1 MKRRNFL
8 RGGMAGAALSLAAP
22 AVSLARVTSA
32 ADEANATPAPAV
44 KPFEFEETTI
54 AELQEGMRAGK
65 FTSRSLVK
73 DYLDRIDDLDKRGP
87 MLNSVIE
94 TNMDALSIAESLDR
108 ERKAGRVRGP
118 LHGIPV
124 LIKDNIDTNDRMQ
137 TTAGS
142 LALAGQTKPR
152 DAFIVTRLREAG
164 AVIIGKTNL
173 SEWANFRSSH
183 STSGWSGRGGQTRNP
198 YALDRNPCG
207 SSSGSGV
214 ATSANLCAVAVGTET
229 DGSIVCPSSS
239 NSLVGIKPTVGLVSR
254 SGIIPISHSQDTAG
268 PMARSVT
275 DAAALLGV
283 LAGIDPRDAAT
294 AASRG
299 KVQPD
304 YTRFLTDTSL
314 GGARIGVARKY
325 FGFNDRVDKLMSD
338 AIDLMKREGATIV
351 DPADIATG
359 SQLDA
364 AENIVLLFEFK
375 ADLNKYLRERGTTAG
390 ARTLA
395 ELIKFNEDNRARE
408 MPYFGQELFQQA
420 QAKGDLTTK
429 AYVEAVTKNHRL
441 SRALG
446 IDAVLQKHKLDC
458 FIAPTGGPPWPT
470 DVVNGDHFTGGYST
484 LSAVAG
490 YPHIT
495 VPAGY
500 VQGLPVGV
508 SFFGAAYSEP
518 RLITLAYSYEQAT
531 KLRRPPKFLP
541 HVELNPAESAAPG
554 ARAAAQPLTHLRCG
568 S

>member
-8 RGGMAGAALSLAAP
+8 RGSLTGTALALAAP

-32 ADEANATPAPAV
+32 ADGANVEAAPTV
-44 KPFEFEETTI
+44 KPFELEEMTI
-54 AELQEGMRAGK
+54 AELQEGMRAGR
-65 FTSRSLVK
+65 FTAHSLAK
-73 DYLDRIDDLDKRGP
+73 DYLERIDEVDKRGAAV
-87 MLNSVIE
+87 NSVIE

-108 ERKAGRVRGP
+108 ERKAGRVRGA

-124 LIKDNIDTNDRMQ
+124 LIKDNIDTGDRMQ

-152 DAFIVTRLREAG
+152 DAFIVERLRAAG
-164 AVIIGKTNL
+164 AVILGKTNL

-207 SSSGSGV
+207 SSSGSGA
-214 ATSANLCAVAVGTET
+214 ATASNFCAASVGSET

-268 PMARSVT
+268 PMARCVA

-283 LAGIDPRDAAT
+283 LAGVDPRDPAT

-314 GGARIGVARKY
+314 SGARIGVARKY
-325 FGFNDRVDKLMSD
+325 FGFNDRVDKLMTD
-338 AIDLMKREGATIV
+338 AIDVMKRAGATII

-359 SQLDA
+359 SKLDA

-375 ADLNKYLRERGTTAG
+375 ADLNKYLRERGTTEG

-395 ELIKFNEDNRARE
+395 ELIKFNDDNRARE
-408 MPYFGQELFQQA
+408 MPYFGQELFHQA
-420 QAKGDLTTK
+420 QEKGDLTTK
-429 AYVEAVTKNHRL
+429 AYVDAVTKNHRL
-441 SRALG
+441 SRAEG
-446 IDAVLQKHKLDC
+446 IDLVSQKNRLDC
-458 FIAPTGGPPWPT
+458 FIAPTGGPPWTT
-470 DVVNGDHFTGGYST
+470 DLVNGDHFTGGFST

-500 VQGLPVGV
+500 VQGLPVGI
-508 SFFGAAYSEP
+508 SFFGRVYSEP
-518 RLITLAYSYEQAT
+518 RLITLAYSFEQAT

-541 HVELNPAESAAPG
+541 HAELNPAESAATG
-554 ARAAAQPLTHLRCG
+554 SRIVAQPLTHLRCG